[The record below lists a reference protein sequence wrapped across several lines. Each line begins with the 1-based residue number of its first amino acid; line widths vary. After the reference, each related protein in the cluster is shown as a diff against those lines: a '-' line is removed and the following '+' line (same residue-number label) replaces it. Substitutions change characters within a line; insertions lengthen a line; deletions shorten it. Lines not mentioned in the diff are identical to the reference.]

1 MSQDNSILPPRYDS
15 PLPVIPPNS
24 RPPLELLVQEEDQED
39 TVRMQVPPHLLEQS
53 RRGPNWGLM
62 GALLFCLAFWGSV
75 IYLFWRA
82 HG

>member
-15 PLPVIPPNS
+15 PLPVIPPQS

-39 TVRMQVPPHLLEQS
+39 TVRMQVPPHLLEMS
-53 RRGPNWGLM
+53 RRGPNWGLIL
-62 GALLFCLAFWGSV
+62 GLLFCLAFWASM
-75 IYLFWRA
+75 FWLGFRS